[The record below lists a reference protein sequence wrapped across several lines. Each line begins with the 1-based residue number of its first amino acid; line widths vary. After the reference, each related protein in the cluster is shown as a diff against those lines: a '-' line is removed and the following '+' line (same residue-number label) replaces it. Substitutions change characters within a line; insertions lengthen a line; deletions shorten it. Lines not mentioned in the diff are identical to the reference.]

1 MPMAVLVAR
10 QSASVRMLIAIN
22 PENSYDF
29 CDQSPARLAVH
40 REFLRSFCDAEAT
53 TRTILTKTKLSQ
65 SSAMRGTSIGRLAVT
80 SLWSRRTLILAT
92 SGLAVSRAT
101 AALGLEARRSAMID
115 PFALGVASG
124 DPSQDGFVLWTRLT
138 ANGQPLDAPAV
149 PVTYEIAQDQTFR
162 LIVRRGKV
170 AASPALA
177 HAVHVEVAGL
187 EAGRPYWYRFHA
199 LGATSAVGRAV
210 TSPVRASSAR
220 LAVTSCQHFE
230 MGWFSPYRDVVAAQ
244 PDLIVQLGDYIYEN
258 SYANQPKVRT
268 FGAPEP
274 MDLDGYRRR
283 HALYKSDPD
292 LRAAHAVAPWV
303 VTWDDH
309 EVENDYADLAN
320 LKALDPTVFAQR
332 RAAAYQAYFE
342 HMPVRPSLWARPNG
356 PRLYRH
362 LAWGDLFSLPVLDG
376 RQYRSNQACNPPR
389 QSGNKARAACSE
401 IDAPDRTMLGQAQE
415 AWLSSRLTAETR
427 PWTLLAQQTVVARL
441 ETPEGVMADQWDGYG
456 AARDRLIADLRRP
469 SVRNP
474 VVLSGDIHSF
484 WVNDLKADF
493 KDTASPVVGT
503 EIVAACLAGS
513 RTPHARFGDAGAR
526 NPHVRYSELDHS
538 GYALLDVTPKAL
550 QVDLRASDD
559 QTVAGAP
566 VRSLSRFVVESGQP
580 GAKSA

>member
-1 MPMAVLVAR
+1 
-10 QSASVRMLIAIN
+10 
-22 PENSYDF
+22 
-29 CDQSPARLAVH
+29 
-40 REFLRSFCDAEAT
+40 
-53 TRTILTKTKLSQ
+53 
-65 SSAMRGTSIGRLAVT
+65 VT
-80 SLWSRRTLILAT
+80 PHWSRRTLIVAA
-92 SGLAVSRAT
+92 SGLALSRT
-101 AALGLEARRSAMID
+101 SAAHGLEVERSATTN

-149 PVTYEIAQDQTFR
+149 PVAYDIALDDSFR
-162 LIVRRGKV
+162 RIVRRGWV

-187 EAGRPYWYRFHA
+187 EPGRPYWYRFHA
-199 LGATSAVGRAV
+199 LSATSEVGRAV
-210 TSPVRASSAR
+210 TAPVRATSAR
-220 LAVTSCQHFE
+220 LAITSCQHFE
-230 MGWFSPYRDVVAAQ
+230 MGWFSPYRDMVAAQ

-268 FGAPEP
+268 FDASEP
-274 MDLDGYRRR
+274 TDLDGYRRR
-283 HALYKSDPD
+283 HALYKSDPN

-320 LKALDPTVFAQR
+320 LKALDPAVFARR

-342 HMPVRPSLWARPNG
+342 HMPVRPSLWAQSGG

-376 RQYRSNQACNPPR
+376 RQYRSNQACNPAR
-389 QSGNKARAACSE
+389 QSGNKARAACAE
-401 IDAPDRTMLGQAQE
+401 IDAPGRTMLGAAQE
-415 AWLSSRLTAETR
+415 TWLSSRLKAETC

-441 ETPEGVMADQWDGYG
+441 ETPEGVMTDQWDGYG
-456 AARDRLIADLRRP
+456 PARDRLIADLRRP

-484 WVNDLKADF
+484 WVNDLKPDF
-493 KDTASPVVGT
+493 KDDKSPVVGT

-513 RTPHARFGDAGAR
+513 RTPHARFGDAQAR

-538 GYALLDVTPKAL
+538 GYALLDITPKTL
-550 QVDLRASDD
+550 HVDLRASED
-559 QTVAGAP
+559 QTIAGAP
-566 VRSLSRFVVESGQP
+566 MRSLARFVVETGQP

>member
-1 MPMAVLVAR
+1 
-10 QSASVRMLIAIN
+10 
-22 PENSYDF
+22 
-29 CDQSPARLAVH
+29 
-40 REFLRSFCDAEAT
+40 
-53 TRTILTKTKLSQ
+53 
-65 SSAMRGTSIGRLAVT
+65 VT
-80 SLWSRRTLILAT
+80 PHWSRRTLIVAA
-92 SGLAVSRAT
+92 SGLALSRTT
-101 AALGLEARRSAMID
+101 AAHGLEVGRSAATN

-138 ANGQPLDAPAV
+138 ANGQLLDAPAA
-149 PVTYEIAQDQTFR
+149 PVTYDIALDDSFR
-162 LIVRRGKV
+162 KIVRRGRV

-187 EAGRPYWYRFHA
+187 EPGRPYWYRFHA
-199 LGATSAVGRAV
+199 LGATSEVGRAV
-210 TSPVRASSAR
+210 TAPIRATSAR

-230 MGWFSPYRDVVAAQ
+230 MGWFSPYRDMVAAQ
-244 PDLIVQLGDYIYEN
+244 PDLIIQLGDYIYEN
-258 SYANQPKVRT
+258 SYANQPKVRS
-268 FGAPEP
+268 FDAPEP

-283 HALYKSDPD
+283 HALYRSDPD
-292 LRAAHAVAPWV
+292 LRAAHAIAPWV

-320 LKALDPTVFAQR
+320 LKALDPVVFARR

-342 HMPVRPSLWARPNG
+342 HMPVRPSLWAQPGG

-376 RQYRSNQACNPPR
+376 RQYRSNQACNPAR
-389 QSGNKARAACSE
+389 QSGNKARATCAE
-401 IDAPDRTMLGQAQE
+401 IEAPDRTMLGAAQE
-415 AWLSSRLTAETR
+415 TWLSSRLTAETR

-441 ETPEGVMADQWDGYG
+441 ETPEGVMTDQWDGYG
-456 AARDRLIADLRRP
+456 PARDRLITDLQRP

-493 KDTASPVVGT
+493 KDAASPVVGT

-513 RTPHARFGDAGAR
+513 RTPHARFGDAQAR

-538 GYALLDVTPKAL
+538 GYALLDLTPGEL
-550 QVDLRASDD
+550 RIDLRASKD
-559 QTVAGAP
+559 QTVAGSP
-566 VRSLSRFVVESGQP
+566 MRSLARFVVESGQP

>member
-1 MPMAVLVAR
+1 M
-10 QSASVRMLIAIN
+10 
-22 PENSYDF
+22 
-29 CDQSPARLAVH
+29 
-40 REFLRSFCDAEAT
+40 
-53 TRTILTKTKLSQ
+53 
-65 SSAMRGTSIGRLAVT
+65 TSH
-80 SLWSRRTLILAT
+80 WSRRTLIVAA
-92 SGLAVSRAT
+92 SGLALARTT
-101 AALGLEARRSAMID
+101 AARGLEVGRSATTN

-149 PVTYEIAQDQTFR
+149 PVTYDIALDDSFR
-162 LIVRRGKV
+162 RVVRRGRA
-170 AASPALA
+170 AASLALA
-177 HAVHVEVAGL
+177 HAVHVEVTGL
-187 EAGRPYWYRFHA
+187 EPGRPYWYRFHA
-199 LGATSAVGRAV
+199 LGAISGVGRAV
-210 TSPVRASSAR
+210 TTPVRAASAR
-220 LAVTSCQHFE
+220 LAITSCQHFE
-230 MGWFSPYRDVVAAQ
+230 MGWFSPYRDMVASQ
-244 PDLIVQLGDYIYEN
+244 PDLVIQLGDYIYEN
-258 SYANQPKVRT
+258 SYANQPKVRS
-268 FGAPEP
+268 FDGPEP

-320 LKALDPTVFAQR
+320 LKALDPVVFARR

-342 HMPVRPSLWARPNG
+342 HMPVRPSLWAQPGG

-376 RQYRSNQACNPPR
+376 RQYRSNQACNPAR
-389 QSGNKARAACSE
+389 QSGNKARAACAE
-401 IDAPDRTMLGQAQE
+401 IDAPDRTMLGAAQE

-441 ETPEGVMADQWDGYG
+441 ETPEGVMTDQWDGYG
-456 AARDRLIADLRRP
+456 PARDRLIADLRRP

-493 KDTASPVVGT
+493 KDAASPVVGT

-513 RTPHARFGDAGAR
+513 RAPYARFGDAQAR

-538 GYALLDVTPKAL
+538 GYALLDITPKIL
-550 QVDLRASDD
+550 RVDLRASED
-559 QTVAGAP
+559 QTVAGSP
-566 VRSLSRFVVESGQP
+566 MRSLARFVVESGQP

>member
-1 MPMAVLVAR
+1 M
-10 QSASVRMLIAIN
+10 
-22 PENSYDF
+22 
-29 CDQSPARLAVH
+29 
-40 REFLRSFCDAEAT
+40 
-53 TRTILTKTKLSQ
+53 
-65 SSAMRGTSIGRLAVT
+65 TSH
-80 SLWSRRTLILAT
+80 WSRRTLIVAA
-92 SGLAVSRAT
+92 SGLALARTT
-101 AALGLEARRSAMID
+101 AAHGLEVGRSATTN

-138 ANGQPLDAPAV
+138 ASGQPLDAPAV
-149 PVTYEIAQDQTFR
+149 LVAYDIASDDSFR
-162 LIVRRGKV
+162 RIVRRGRV

-187 EAGRPYWYRFHA
+187 EPGRPYWYRFHA
-199 LGATSAVGRAV
+199 LGATSEVGRAV
-210 TSPVRASSAR
+210 TAPVRAASAR

-230 MGWFSPYRDVVAAQ
+230 MGWFSPYRDMVAAQ
-244 PDLIVQLGDYIYEN
+244 PDLVVQLGDYIYEN

-268 FGAPEP
+268 FDAPEP

-283 HALYKSDPD
+283 YALYKSDPD
-292 LRAAHAVAPWV
+292 LRAAHAIAPWV

-320 LKALDPTVFAQR
+320 LKALDPAVFARR

-342 HMPVRPSLWARPNG
+342 HMPVRPSLWAQPGG

-362 LAWGDLFSLPVLDG
+362 LVWGDLFSLPVLDG
-376 RQYRSNQACNPPR
+376 RQYRSNQACNPAR
-389 QSGNKARAACSE
+389 HSGNKARAACAE
-401 IDAPDRTMLGQAQE
+401 IEEPDRTMLGQAQE

-441 ETPEGVMADQWDGYG
+441 ETPEGVMTDQWDGYG
-456 AARDRLIADLRRP
+456 PARDRLIADLRRP

-493 KDTASPVVGT
+493 KDDKSPVVGT

-513 RTPHARFGDAGAR
+513 RAPHARFGNAQAR

-538 GYALLDVTPKAL
+538 GYALLDVTPGEL
-550 QVDLRASDD
+550 RIDLRASED
-559 QTVAGAP
+559 QTVAGSP
-566 VRSLSRFVVESGQP
+566 MRSLARFVVESGQP